1 MVLLVF
7 GVFTI
12 KFLLALNEVNGDHS
26 FTALSKHVP
35 GGVCVVLERL
45 SAPTA
50 CHLFRYYLWRPIPEG
65 ILRFVCLNEAESTM
79 VPNRCSLPSAY
90 GNATSEKLASF
101 MPLLQCRRGFA
112 RVRISVPCIV
122 LNQLYC
128 PPVTYSCV
136 ICWPSHSLCR
146 CSFSEA
152 QPSFWASRWF
162 HVRSKVSCDE
172 CDLAQAIALG
182 AARLERSPL
191 PESCSWE
198 LN

>member
-1 MVLLVF
+1 MFSWGEYLASQKKKRRRVDTAEFKVLQ
-7 GVFTI
+7 
-12 KFLLALNEVNGDHS
+12 KNSA
-26 FTALSKHVP
+26 
-35 GGVCVVLERL
+35 ER
-45 SAPTA
+45 
-50 CHLFRYYLWRPIPEG
+50 C
-65 ILRFVCLNEAESTM
+65 FVCLNEAESTM
-79 VPNRCSLPSAY
+79 VPHRCSLPSAY

-146 CSFSEA
+146 CSSSEA